1 MTQKL
6 LTVKEVSEILDLK
19 PARIYELTREKKIP
33 FVQIGERQYRYSET
47 ALLNWIE
54 RGGNQQREVNQ
65 NENEPCRSSLHLPD
79 LVRSRQRGGCCLG
92 VPLQGQRLP
101 RAASSRR

>member
-6 LTVKEVSEILDLK
+6 LTVKEVGEILDLK

-47 ALLNWIE
+47 ALTNWIE
-54 RGGNQQREVNQ
+54 NGGNQEV
-65 NENEPCRSSLHLPD
+65 EGEK
-79 LVRSRQRGGCCLG
+79 
-92 VPLQGQRLP
+92 
-101 RAASSRR
+101 

>member
-6 LTVKEVSEILDLK
+6 LTVKDVSEILDLK

-33 FVQIGERQYRYSET
+33 FVQIGDRQYRYSET

-54 RGGNQQREVNQ
+54 RGGNQSREVK
-65 NENEPCRSSLHLPD
+65 EN
-79 LVRSRQRGGCCLG
+79 
-92 VPLQGQRLP
+92 
-101 RAASSRR
+101 A

>member
-1 MTQKL
+1 VRIFLFKEILEMTRKL

-47 ALLNWIE
+47 ALTNWIE
-54 RGGNQQREVNQ
+54 NGGNQVKQ
-65 NENEPCRSSLHLPD
+65 NASEN
-79 LVRSRQRGGCCLG
+79 
-92 VPLQGQRLP
+92 
-101 RAASSRR
+101 

>member
-1 MTQKL
+1 MAQKL

-54 RGGNQQREVNQ
+54 GGGNQTSEVS
-65 NENEPCRSSLHLPD
+65 EN
-79 LVRSRQRGGCCLG
+79 
-92 VPLQGQRLP
+92 
-101 RAASSRR
+101 AK

>member
-33 FVQIGERQYRYSET
+33 FVQIGERQYRYSPV
-47 ALLNWIE
+47 ALQNWIE
-54 RGGNQQREVNQ
+54 NGGNQAGERLD
-65 NENEPCRSSLHLPD
+65 EN
-79 LVRSRQRGGCCLG
+79 
-92 VPLQGQRLP
+92 
-101 RAASSRR
+101 